1 MGWTTEYEGSEILE
15 DGRTFSVTYIA
26 YEEHST
32 RDDPGDYEESDET
45 YYIDGEP
52 CEFED
57 LPDEVT
63 LEFIERV
70 KSTAV
75 ERGSNR
81 GRRLNRFD

>member
-1 MGWTTEYEGSEILE
+1 MGWTTEYEGKYVLE
-15 DGRTFSVTYIA
+15 DDRVFSVTYIV
-26 YEEHST
+26 YEEHSS

-52 CEFED
+52 CEFEN

-63 LEFIERV
+63 PELIERV
-70 KSTAV
+70 KSVAT
-75 ERGSNR
+75 ERDSNR